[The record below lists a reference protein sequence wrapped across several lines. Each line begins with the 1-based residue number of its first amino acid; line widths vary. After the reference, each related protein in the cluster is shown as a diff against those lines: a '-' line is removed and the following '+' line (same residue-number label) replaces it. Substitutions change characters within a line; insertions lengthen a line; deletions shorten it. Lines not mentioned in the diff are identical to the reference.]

1 MSFRDRV
8 EASKS
13 GTPSPTTVDSPA
25 SLKSPAKKSQ
35 SFKDLRSAFK
45 QGTDQTEKAEK
56 TERTERTERPERP
69 EDVGRWAKL
78 RAEQDLKREDFVAEL
93 EG

>member
-45 QGTDQTEKAEK
+45 QSTDQTEKAEK
-56 TERTERTERPERP
+56 AERPERPERP